1 MTGIML
7 VSAGAAYP
15 YPVKP
20 DGSPDNEA
28 LRRWG
33 RAHGFTVHDF
43 GQVPGAVRDAW
54 RKKFARQILDAPL
67 IKAIEVTV
75 R

>member
-1 MTGIML
+1 ML

-33 RAHGFTVHDF
+33 RANGFTVHDF
-43 GQVPGAVRDAW
+43 GQVSRAVWVAW
-54 RKKFARQILDAPL
+54 RRTFAQQISDAPL
-67 IKAIEVTV
+67 VKAIEVV
-75 R
+75 